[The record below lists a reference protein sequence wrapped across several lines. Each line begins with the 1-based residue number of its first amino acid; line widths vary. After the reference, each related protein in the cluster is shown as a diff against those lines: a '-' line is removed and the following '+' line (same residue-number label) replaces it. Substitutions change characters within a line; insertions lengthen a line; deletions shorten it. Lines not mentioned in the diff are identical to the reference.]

1 MEIVNSNNSMWRGA
15 LLPALIVTL
24 VSAIVSFVT
33 VGVSGLIG
41 ALLAAV
47 TVVIFFSVSLLVAR
61 FTKDANPI
69 ATMALAMF
77 SYFTKLFLMAIFL
90 IVVTRLTEPETVD
103 RRAFGISALAISFA
117 WLGGEVRAFLRLR
130 LQLPLPASENP
141 KSERD

>member
-24 VSAIVSFVT
+24 VSAIVSFAT

-130 LQLPLPASENP
+130 LQLPLPGSENP

>member
-130 LQLPLPASENP
+130 LQLPLPGSENP